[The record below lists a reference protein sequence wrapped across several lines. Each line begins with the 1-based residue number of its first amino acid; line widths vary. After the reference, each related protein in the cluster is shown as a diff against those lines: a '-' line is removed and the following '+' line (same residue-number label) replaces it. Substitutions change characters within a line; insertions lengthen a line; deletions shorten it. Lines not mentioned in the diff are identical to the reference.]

1 MYHPFPLEFAYFA
14 PDVADTAI
22 RKRRGAYRFNCIL
35 FKLHIMYKLSIIKTM
50 KRGFGFLASLGIALT
65 AVSCSDSDKNDGI
78 AAYDPAGTLEISGFT
93 PEEGGYQDQII
104 IYGSNFGNNK
114 DNVSLRIGGKEAVV
128 VSVASDKLYA
138 FVPSGAFSGEIELT
152 VTDDSGNGAKTIVS
166 GKKFN
171 YIRKKVVG
179 TLVGYQNEQD
189 DQGEIWG
196 SFDIAAGFNAEGC
209 LKFDP
214 LNPNILYAVYDRGD
228 GFVAQLDLAGRTAT
242 KLLDANRFQ
251 NQRLRNIDFTIDGKY
266 MLVSTD
272 RADNSNHST
281 SVWVV
286 ERGGNGS
293 FSGRTPQVLYAYKQ
307 CNGVAVHPVNG
318 EIYFNSY
325 ENGSLFR
332 GEFEDYL
339 EAQANPIPDLNNPGN
354 TFSWTGFMDDAHYTT
369 FRELYRIQ
377 DPSYEFQITIH
388 PSGDYAYITIVNRNV
403 IMRTDYDWNKKEFTT
418 PYVIA
423 GLNSNLDDGSW
434 EDAVGTNARIHRP
447 YQGVFVYNPEYAKEG
462 KDDHYD
468 YYFCDCLNFCV
479 RYVTP
484 DGLVRT
490 FAGRAPSTNGNI
502 WGTED
507 GDLRQQARFRD
518 VTGLAYD
525 QENDIFY
532 VLDHNNRRVRTISL
546 ENEETEAE

>member
-1 MYHPFPLEFAYFA
+1 
-14 PDVADTAI
+14 
-22 RKRRGAYRFNCIL
+22 
-35 FKLHIMYKLSIIKTM
+35 MYKSFIIKTM
-50 KRGFGFLASLGIALT
+50 KRGLCLIAAFGAVIAMN
-65 AVSCSDSDKNDGI
+65 SCSDDDQIDAG
-78 AAYDPAGTLEISGFT
+78 AAYDPGKPVAITRFV

-104 IYGSNFGNNK
+104 IYGQNFGTNK
-114 DNVSLRIGGKEAVV
+114 ENVSLKIGGKDAVV
-128 VSVASDKLYA
+128 VSVMSDKLYA
-138 FVPSGAFSGEIELT
+138 FVPSGAFSGEIELSVSGDEGADATT
-152 VTDDSGNGAKTIVS
+152 VTAD
-166 GKKFN
+166 KKFN

-196 SFDIAAGFNAEGC
+196 SFDIAAGFNSEGC
-209 LKFDP
+209 MTTDP
-214 LNPNILYAVYDRGD
+214 QNKNILYIIYDRGD
-228 GFVAQLDLAGRTAT
+228 GFIAQLDLEKRTAT

-251 NQRLRNIDFTIDGKY
+251 NQRLRNIDFTLDGKY

-286 ERGGNGS
+286 ARGGNGS
-293 FSGRTPQVLYAYKQ
+293 FGGSTPQVLYAYKQ

-339 EAQANPIPDLNNPGN
+339 DAIQNPVQDLNNPGK
-354 TFSWTGFMDDAHYTT
+354 TFSWTGFLDDEHYTT

-388 PSGDYAYITIVNRNV
+388 PSGDYAYLTIINRNV

-418 PYVIA
+418 PYVVA
-423 GLNSNLDDGSW
+423 GLNSNLNDGSW
-434 EDAVGTNARIHRP
+434 EDAVGTNARLHRP
-447 YQGVFVYNPEYAKEG
+447 YQGVFVYNPEYEKEG
-462 KDDHYD
+462 KEDLYD

-479 RYVTP
+479 RYITP

-525 QENDIFY
+525 QDKDIFY

-546 ENEETEAE
+546 ESEENSAE

>member
-1 MYHPFPLEFAYFA
+1 MYNS
-14 PDVADTAI
+14 I
-22 RKRRGAYRFNCIL
+22 
-35 FKLHIMYKLSIIKTM
+35 IIKTI
-50 KRGFGFLASLGIALT
+50 KRCFGLLGALGIVLALN
-65 AVSCSDSDKNDGI
+65 SCEDKDNTVPDI
-78 AAYDPAGTLEISGFT
+78 AYNPSQPVTISQFV

-104 IYGSNFGNNK
+104 IYGSNFGNK
-114 DNVSLRIGGKEAVV
+114 KENVSLRIGGKDAVV
-128 VSVASDKLYA
+128 VNVMHDKLYA

-152 VTDDSGNGAKTIVS
+152 VSGNDGINAKTILADT
-166 GKKFN
+166 KFN

-209 LKFDP
+209 LSFDP
-214 LNPNILYAVYDRGD
+214 QNPDILYVVYDRGD
-228 GFVAQLDLAGRTAT
+228 GFVAQLDLVHHTAT

-251 NQRLRNIDFTIDGKY
+251 NQRLRNIAFTLDGKY

-272 RADNSNHST
+272 RADNGNHSS
-281 SVWVV
+281 SVWVI
-286 ERGGNGS
+286 ERAGNGS

-332 GEFEDYL
+332 GEFENYL
-339 EAQANPIPDLNNPGN
+339 ESQTNPVPDLNNPGK
-354 TFSWTGFMDDAHYTT
+354 TFAWTGFMDDTHYTT

-377 DPSYEFQITIH
+377 DPSYEFMITIH
-388 PSGDYAYITIVNRNV
+388 PTGDYAYITIVNRNV

-423 GLNSNLDDGSW
+423 GLNSNLDDGRW
-434 EDAVGTNARIHRP
+434 EDAVGTNARLHRP
-447 YQGVFVYNPEYAKEG
+447 YQGVFVYNLEYAKDG
-462 KDDHYD
+462 KEDLYD

-479 RYVTP
+479 RYITP

-507 GDLRQQARFRD
+507 GDVRQQARFRD
-518 VTGLAYD
+518 VTGLVYD
-525 QENDIFY
+525 QDKDMFY

-546 ENEETEAE
+546 ESEENEAE

>member
-1 MYHPFPLEFAYFA
+1 M
-14 PDVADTAI
+14 
-22 RKRRGAYRFNCIL
+22 
-35 FKLHIMYKLSIIKTM
+35 FKSIIIKTL
-50 KRGFGFLASLGIALT
+50 KRGIGILGALGIIL
-65 AVSCSDSDKNDGI
+65 AVNSCSDDDKLDSG
-78 AAYDPAGTLEISGFT
+78 AAYNPNQAVKISRFL
-93 PEEGGYQDQII
+93 PEEAGYQDQII
-104 IYGSNFGNNK
+104 IYGSNFGNK
-114 DNVSLRIGGKEAVV
+114 KENVSLKIGGKDAVV
-128 VSVASDKLYA
+128 VNVMNDKLYA

-152 VTDDSGNGAKTIVS
+152 VTDDNGEHGRTIVS
-166 GKKFN
+166 DKKIT
-171 YIRKKVVG
+171 YVRKKVVG

-214 LNPNILYAVYDRGD
+214 LNPNLLYIAYDRGD
-228 GFVAQLDLAGRTAT
+228 GFIAQLDLANRTAT
-242 KLLDANRFQ
+242 KILDANRFQ
-251 NQRLRNIDFTIDGKY
+251 NQRLRNIDFTLDGKY

-272 RADNSNHST
+272 RADNGNHST
-281 SVWVV
+281 SVWVI
-286 ERGGNGS
+286 ERGGNGT
-293 FSGRTPQVLYAYKQ
+293 FLNRTPQVLYAYKQ

-339 EAQANPIPDLNNPGN
+339 EAMANPIPDLNNPGK
-354 TFSWTGFMDDAHYTT
+354 TFTWTGYIDDTHYTT

-423 GLNSNLDDGSW
+423 GLNSNLDDGGW

-447 YQGVFVYNPEYAKEG
+447 YQGVFVYNAEYEKQGKE
-462 KDDHYD
+462 DLYD
-468 YYFCDCLNFCV
+468 FYFCDCLNFCV
-479 RYVTP
+479 RYITP

-490 FAGRAPSTNGNI
+490 YAGRAPSTNGNI

-507 GDLRQQARFRD
+507 GDIRQQARFRD

-525 QENDIFY
+525 QASDIFY

-546 ENEETEAE
+546 ESEENIDLEEE

>member
-1 MYHPFPLEFAYFA
+1 
-14 PDVADTAI
+14 
-22 RKRRGAYRFNCIL
+22 
-35 FKLHIMYKLSIIKTM
+35 MYKSIIIKSM
-50 KRGFGFLASLGIALT
+50 KRAIGLLGVLGSMMILNAC
-65 AVSCSDSDKNDGI
+65 ADDDKINSG
-78 AAYDPAGTLEISGFT
+78 AAYDPAKDVAITRFV

-104 IYGSNFGNNK
+104 IYGQNFGNNK
-114 DNVSLRIGGKEAVV
+114 ENVSLKMGGKEAVV
-128 VSVASDKLYA
+128 VNVMSDKLYA

-152 VTDDSGNGAKTIVS
+152 VSGPDGTNSKTIIS
-166 GKKFN
+166 DKKFN
-171 YIRKKVVG
+171 YMRKKVVG

-196 SFDIAAGFNAEGC
+196 SFDIVAGFNAEGC
-209 LKFDP
+209 MKFDP
-214 LNPNILYAVYDRGD
+214 QNPNILYIAYDRGD
-228 GFVAQLDLAGRTAT
+228 GFIAQLDLEKRTAT
-242 KLLDANRFQ
+242 KLLDANRF
-251 NQRLRNIDFTIDGKY
+251 NNKRLRNIDFTVDGKY

-272 RADNSNHST
+272 RDENGTHST
-281 SVWVV
+281 SVWII

-332 GEFEDYL
+332 GEIEDYL
-339 EAQANPIPDLNNPGN
+339 DALANPIPDLNNPGK
-354 TFSWTGFMDDAHYTT
+354 TFAWTGYIDDAHYTT

-388 PSGDYAYITIVNRNV
+388 PSGNYAYITIVNRNV
-403 IMRTDYDWNKKEFTT
+403 VMRTDYDWTKKEFTT

-423 GLNSNLDDGSW
+423 GLNSNLDDGNW
-434 EDAVGTNARIHRP
+434 EDAVGTNARLHRP
-447 YQGVFVYNPEYAKEG
+447 YQGVFVYNSEYEREG
-462 KDDHYD
+462 KEDLYD

-479 RYVTP
+479 RYITP

-525 QENDIFY
+525 QTKDVFY
-532 VLDHNNRRVRTISL
+532 VLDHNNRRIRTISL
-546 ENEETEAE
+546 EDEETAAE

>member
-1 MYHPFPLEFAYFA
+1 M
-14 PDVADTAI
+14 
-22 RKRRGAYRFNCIL
+22 
-35 FKLHIMYKLSIIKTM
+35 FKSIIIKTL
-50 KRGFGFLASLGIALT
+50 KRGIGLLGALGLVLA
-65 AVSCSDSDKNDGI
+65 VNSCSDDDKLDTG
-78 AAYDPAGTLEISGFT
+78 AAYDPSQAVVITRFM
-93 PEEGGYQDQII
+93 PEEAGYQDQII

-114 DNVSLRIGGKEAVV
+114 ENVSLKIGGKEAVV
-128 VSVASDKLYA
+128 VSVMNDKLYA

-152 VTDDSGNGAKTIVS
+152 VSGDDGANPRTIVS
-166 GKKFN
+166 DKKIT
-171 YIRKKVVG
+171 YVRKKVVG

-214 LNPNILYAVYDRGD
+214 LNPDLLYIVYDRGD
-228 GFVAQLDLAGRTAT
+228 GFVAQLDLANRTAT

-251 NQRLRNIDFTIDGKY
+251 NQRLRNIDFTLDGKY

-286 ERGGNGS
+286 ERAGNGT
-293 FSGRTPQVLYAYKQ
+293 FSGRTPQVLYGYKQ

-339 EAQANPIPDLNNPGN
+339 EAMANPIPDLNNPGT
-354 TFSWTGFMDDAHYTT
+354 TFTWTGFIDDAHYTT

-388 PSGDYAYITIVNRNV
+388 PTGDYAYITIVNRNV

-423 GLNSNLDDGSW
+423 GLNSNLNDGSW

-447 YQGVFVYNPEYAKEG
+447 YQGVFVYNPEYESQGKE
-462 KDDHYD
+462 DLYD
-468 YYFCDCLNFCV
+468 FYFCDCLNFCV
-479 RYVTP
+479 RYITP

-525 QENDIFY
+525 QASDIFY

-546 ENEETEAE
+546 ESEETEESGDE

>member
-1 MYHPFPLEFAYFA
+1 
-14 PDVADTAI
+14 
-22 RKRRGAYRFNCIL
+22 
-35 FKLHIMYKLSIIKTM
+35 MYKSIIIKSM
-50 KRGFGFLASLGIALT
+50 KRAIGLLGVLGSMMILNA
-65 AVSCSDSDKNDGI
+65 CSDDDKINPG
-78 AAYDPAGTLEISGFT
+78 AAYDPAKDVAITRFV

-104 IYGSNFGNNK
+104 IYGQNFGNNK
-114 DNVSLRIGGKEAVV
+114 ENVSLKMGGKEAVV
-128 VSVASDKLYA
+128 VNVMSDKLYA

-152 VTDDSGNGAKTIVS
+152 VSGPDGTNSKTIIS
-166 GKKFN
+166 DKKFS
-171 YIRKKVVG
+171 YVRKKVVG

-196 SFDIAAGFNAEGC
+196 SFDIVAGFNAEGC
-209 LKFDP
+209 MKFDP
-214 LNPNILYAVYDRGD
+214 QNPNILYIAYDRGD
-228 GFVAQLDLAGRTAT
+228 GFIAQLDLEKRTAI
-242 KLLDANRFQ
+242 KLLDANRF
-251 NQRLRNIDFTIDGKY
+251 NNKRLRNIDFTIDGKY

-272 RADNSNHST
+272 RDENGTHST
-281 SVWVV
+281 SVWII

-332 GEFEDYL
+332 GEIEDYL
-339 EAQANPIPDLNNPGN
+339 DALANPIPDLNNPGK
-354 TFSWTGFMDDAHYTT
+354 TFTWTGYIDDAHYTT

-388 PSGDYAYITIVNRNV
+388 PSGNYAYITIVNRNV
-403 IMRTDYDWNKKEFTT
+403 VMRTDYDWTKKEFTT

-423 GLNSNLDDGSW
+423 GLNSNLDDGNW
-434 EDAVGTNARIHRP
+434 EDAVGTNARLHRP
-447 YQGVFVYNPEYAKEG
+447 YQGVFVYNPEYEREG
-462 KDDHYD
+462 KEDLYD

-479 RYVTP
+479 RYITP

-525 QENDIFY
+525 QTKDVFY
-532 VLDHNNRRVRTISL
+532 VLDHNNRRIRTISL
-546 ENEETEAE
+546 EDEETAAE

>member
-1 MYHPFPLEFAYFA
+1 M
-14 PDVADTAI
+14 
-22 RKRRGAYRFNCIL
+22 
-35 FKLHIMYKLSIIKTM
+35 FKSIIIKTL
-50 KRGFGFLASLGIALT
+50 KRGIGILGALGIIL
-65 AVSCSDSDKNDGI
+65 AVNSCSDDDKLDSG
-78 AAYDPAGTLEISGFT
+78 AAYNPNQAVEISRFL
-93 PEEGGYQDQII
+93 PEEAGYQDQII
-104 IYGSNFGNNK
+104 IYGSNFGNK
-114 DNVSLRIGGKEAVV
+114 KENVSLKIGGKDAVV
-128 VSVASDKLYA
+128 VNVMNDKLYA

-152 VTDDSGNGAKTIVS
+152 VTDDNGEHGRTIVS
-166 GKKFN
+166 DKKIT
-171 YIRKKVVG
+171 YVRKKVVG

-214 LNPNILYAVYDRGD
+214 LNPNLLYIAYDRGD
-228 GFVAQLDLAGRTAT
+228 GFIAQLDLANRTAT
-242 KLLDANRFQ
+242 KILDANRFQ
-251 NQRLRNIDFTIDGKY
+251 NQRLRNIDFTLDGKY

-272 RADNSNHST
+272 RADNGNHST
-281 SVWVV
+281 SVWVI
-286 ERGGNGS
+286 ERGGNGT
-293 FSGRTPQVLYAYKQ
+293 FLNRTPQVLYAYKQ

-339 EAQANPIPDLNNPGN
+339 EAMANPIPDLNNPGK
-354 TFSWTGFMDDAHYTT
+354 TFTWTGYIDDTHYTT

-423 GLNSNLDDGSW
+423 GLNSNLDDGGW

-447 YQGVFVYNPEYAKEG
+447 YQGVFVYNAEYEKQGKE
-462 KDDHYD
+462 DLYD
-468 YYFCDCLNFCV
+468 FYFCDCLNFCV
-479 RYVTP
+479 RYITP

-490 FAGRAPSTNGNI
+490 YAGRAPSTNGNI

-507 GDLRQQARFRD
+507 GDIRQQARFRD

-525 QENDIFY
+525 QASDIFY

-546 ENEETEAE
+546 ESEENIDLEEE

>member
-1 MYHPFPLEFAYFA
+1 M
-14 PDVADTAI
+14 
-22 RKRRGAYRFNCIL
+22 
-35 FKLHIMYKLSIIKTM
+35 FKSIIIKTL
-50 KRGFGFLASLGIALT
+50 KRGIGILGALGIIL
-65 AVSCSDSDKNDGI
+65 AVNSCSDDDKLDSG
-78 AAYDPAGTLEISGFT
+78 AAYNPNQAVEISRFL
-93 PEEGGYQDQII
+93 PEEAGYQDQII
-104 IYGSNFGNNK
+104 IYGSNFGNK
-114 DNVSLRIGGKEAVV
+114 KENVSLKIGGKDAVV
-128 VSVASDKLYA
+128 VNVMNDKLYA

-152 VTDDSGNGAKTIVS
+152 VTDDNGEHGRTIVS
-166 GKKFN
+166 DKKIT
-171 YIRKKVVG
+171 YVRKKVVG

-214 LNPNILYAVYDRGD
+214 LNPNLLYIAYDRGD
-228 GFVAQLDLAGRTAT
+228 GFIAQLDLANRTAT
-242 KLLDANRFQ
+242 KILDANRFQ
-251 NQRLRNIDFTIDGKY
+251 NQRLRNIDFTLDGKY

-272 RADNSNHST
+272 RADNGNHST
-281 SVWVV
+281 SVWVI
-286 ERGGNGS
+286 ERGGNGT
-293 FSGRTPQVLYAYKQ
+293 FLNRTPQVLYAYKQ

-339 EAQANPIPDLNNPGN
+339 EAMANPIPDLNNPGK
-354 TFSWTGFMDDAHYTT
+354 TFTWTGYIDDAHYTT

-423 GLNSNLDDGSW
+423 GLNSNLDDGGW

-447 YQGVFVYNPEYAKEG
+447 YQGVFVYNAEYEKQGKE
-462 KDDHYD
+462 DLYD
-468 YYFCDCLNFCV
+468 FYFCDCLNFCV
-479 RYVTP
+479 RYITP

-490 FAGRAPSTNGNI
+490 YAGRAPSTNGNI

-507 GDLRQQARFRD
+507 GDIRQQARFRD

-525 QENDIFY
+525 QASDIFY

-546 ENEETEAE
+546 ESEENIDLEEE

>member
-1 MYHPFPLEFAYFA
+1 M
-14 PDVADTAI
+14 
-22 RKRRGAYRFNCIL
+22 
-35 FKLHIMYKLSIIKTM
+35 FKSIIIKTL
-50 KRGFGFLASLGIALT
+50 KRGIGILGALGIIL
-65 AVSCSDSDKNDGI
+65 AVNSCSDDDKLDSG
-78 AAYDPAGTLEISGFT
+78 AAYNPNQAVEISRFL
-93 PEEGGYQDQII
+93 PEEAGYQDQII
-104 IYGSNFGNNK
+104 IYGSNFGNK
-114 DNVSLRIGGKEAVV
+114 KENVSLKIGGKDAVV
-128 VSVASDKLYA
+128 VNVMNDKLYA

-152 VTDDSGNGAKTIVS
+152 VTDDNGEHGRTIVS
-166 GKKFN
+166 DKKIT
-171 YIRKKVVG
+171 YVRKKVVG

-214 LNPNILYAVYDRGD
+214 LNPNLLYIAYDRGD
-228 GFVAQLDLAGRTAT
+228 GFIAQLDLANRTAT
-242 KLLDANRFQ
+242 KILDANRFQ
-251 NQRLRNIDFTIDGKY
+251 NQRLRNIDFTLDGKY

-281 SVWVV
+281 SVWVI

-293 FSGRTPQVLYAYKQ
+293 FLNRTPQVLYAYKQ

-339 EAQANPIPDLNNPGN
+339 EAMANPIPDLNNPGK
-354 TFSWTGFMDDAHYTT
+354 TFTWTGYIDDTHYTT

-423 GLNSNLDDGSW
+423 GLNSNLDDGGW

-447 YQGVFVYNPEYAKEG
+447 YQGVFVYNAEYEKQGKE
-462 KDDHYD
+462 DLYD
-468 YYFCDCLNFCV
+468 FYFCDCLNFCV
-479 RYVTP
+479 RYITP

-490 FAGRAPSTNGNI
+490 YAGRAPSTNGNI

-507 GDLRQQARFRD
+507 GDIRQQARFRD

-525 QENDIFY
+525 QASDIFY

-546 ENEETEAE
+546 ESEENIDLEEE